1 MDILDIQSLRIFLEA
16 ARTLNFTEAG
26 RLLGLSQ
33 PAVSMQIRSL
43 EEHLQV
49 QLFERNPRGLL
60 LTRAGQALV
69 PRAEQ
74 IINLVVS
81 TEQNIRVPEGEL
93 AGDLAIGCSST
104 AGQYLLPHVVAQFR
118 RRYPRVNVTIPVVG
132 RSVLMERVAS
142 GEYDMGM
149 TSLRV
154 AGFDVDYHSFVTD
167 HLALIAPAS
176 HPWARRES
184 IRAEELCGEP
194 FICRVPDS
202 ACRQIVT
209 AGLEQVGLSVSD
221 LDIVMEVGSAEALAM
236 AVEHGIG
243 LAFLSML
250 AAVPRIS
257 LGRLATV
264 QVEGLDLRNP
274 VEIVT
279 PRNRAPSPVV
289 TRFVEFVN
297 QPPIRARMQA
307 LAEGR
312 AA

>member
-1 MDILDIQSLRIFLEA
+1 MDILDIQSLRIFIEA

-49 QLFERNPRGLL
+49 QLFERNPHGLL

-69 PRAEQ
+69 PKAEQ
-74 IINLVVS
+74 IVNLVVS
-81 TEQNIRVPEGEL
+81 TEQSIRVPDGEL
-93 AGDLAIGCSST
+93 AGDLAIGCCST

-118 RRYPRVNVTIPVVG
+118 RRYPRVNVTIPIVS
-132 RSVLMERVAS
+132 RDALMERITS
-142 GEYDMGM
+142 GEYDVGM

-154 AGFDVDYHSFVTD
+154 TGFDVDYHHFVTD
-167 HLALIAPAS
+167 HLSLIAPAS

-184 IRAEELCGEP
+184 IQPHELCGEP

-202 ACRQIVT
+202 ACRQIVS
-209 AGLEQVGLSVSD
+209 AGLERLGLLVSE
-221 LDIVMEVGSAEALAM
+221 LEIVMEVGSAEALAM

-243 LAFLSML
+243 LSFLSIL

-279 PRNRAPSPVV
+279 PRNRAPSPVAAS
-289 TRFVEFVN
+289 FVEFIN
-297 QPPIRARMQA
+297 QPQVRAQMQA